1 MGFNRDR
8 HWGFDIN
15 NLIIVLETESNKVIK
30 WLAANRLI
38 INLSK
43 TQSMLFTNK
52 TDNPSF
58 QLQIQNIDIEVTNKC
73 KFLGV
78 IIDDKLLWKDH
89 INYISN
95 KISKSI
101 GILKFL
107 RYIYPKPILR
117 MIYMSLIYSYL
128 NYCNLI
134 WGSASMTAL
143 EPIFLLQKKAVRII
157 NKSKYLDE
165 TALIFKSL
173 NILTIHQIFKLS
185 CLVFI
190 YKYIKSEKFP
200 EMKK

>member
-1 MGFNRDR
+1 MKNCSEILKFIQFADDTTVSHR
-8 HWGFDIN
+8 GFDIN
-15 NLIIVLETESNKVIK
+15 NLRVVLETESNKVIK

-43 TQSMLFTNK
+43 TQSMLFMNK

-107 RYIYPKPILR
+107 RYIYPKPIL
-117 MIYMSLIYSYL
+117 
-128 NYCNLI
+128 
-134 WGSASMTAL
+134 
-143 EPIFLLQKKAVRII
+143 
-157 NKSKYLDE
+157 
-165 TALIFKSL
+165 
-173 NILTIHQIFKLS
+173 
-185 CLVFI
+185 
-190 YKYIKSEKFP
+190 
-200 EMKK
+200 